1 MNDKELKLASL
12 ISEDPLHFYT
22 ETELDQIEEIDA
34 ALALRLDRVQVLT
47 SKQPISYDP
56 DAVIELSD
64 IEAALVE
71 VKRILSQDGGD
82 IEFVKVEN
90 RTVSV
95 RMKGACAGCPN
106 SALDL
111 KNVVEKIVKTHSPG
125 VESVVNVF

>member
-1 MNDKELKLASL
+1 MIDKKTKLESL
-12 ISEDPLHFYT
+12 ISDDPLHFYT
-22 ETELDQIEEIDA
+22 EAELDQIEELDA

-47 SKQPISYDP
+47 SKQTHTYDP
-56 DAVIELSD
+56 DAAIEMSH

-82 IEFVKVEN
+82 IEFVKLEN
-90 RTVSV
+90 RTVCV